1 MKWSRL
7 PDWNDSL
14 ISHSQWNDNGYQ
26 CRQLPVFITVCW
38 PLAPIK
44 PQHVIFCSNRKKE
57 KKKELI
63 LRKRPG
69 DNWRR
74 CGFEVQRRVYSE
86 CLGAAVNLG
95 QGRLFWPSFSIFSLV
110 VALYCFRCIIS
121 ALPLPARLS
130 NFTRFEPASVP
141 SERKLQ
147 GHGRESKGTGLNGY
161 VLLCLVL
168 V

>member
-1 MKWSRL
+1 MGISADNCL
-7 PDWNDSL
+7 SL
-14 ISHSQWNDNGYQ
+14 SLFVDLSH
-26 CRQLPVFITVCW
+26 
-38 PLAPIK
+38 PLNLNMLFSAAIE
-44 PQHVIFCSNRKKE
+44 RKK

-147 GHGRESKGTGLNGY
+147 GHGRESKGTGRNGY